1 MSSSVALWHEA
12 RFQLSR
18 TSVRILLLLALVL
31 SASAVLLG
39 MAEVRHQRASIEQLK
54 ALDIQERSAMW
65 KKFSDWG
72 DIAYD
77 GFH

>member
-39 MAEVRHQRASIEQLK
+39 MAEVRHQRAGYPGTQRHVEEVQ
-54 ALDIQERSAMW
+54 
-65 KKFSDWG
+65 
-72 DIAYD
+72 
-77 GFH
+77 

>member
-39 MAEVRHQRASIEQLK
+39 MAEVRHQRALRGRTEEAGAG
-54 ALDIQERSAMW
+54 ALAHCRLRADSLAECR
-65 KKFSDWG
+65 G
-72 DIAYD
+72 
-77 GFH
+77 G